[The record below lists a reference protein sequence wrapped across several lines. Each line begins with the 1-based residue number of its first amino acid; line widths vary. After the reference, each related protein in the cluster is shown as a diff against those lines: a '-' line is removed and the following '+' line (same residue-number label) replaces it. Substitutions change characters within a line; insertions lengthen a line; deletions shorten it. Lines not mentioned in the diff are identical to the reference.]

1 MMAAVTMDK
10 VLRALGAGIVLAA
23 LSAGAALAAPG
34 NAEKGEKVYQFRCL
48 ACHGDEGDGLGPA
61 AERLNPPPRD
71 FTLGIYKIKTSAFD
85 EDAPNDDDIFRMI
98 KDGMPGTAMPGWS
111 DVLSEQDMWD
121 LVAYLKV
128 FAEIEEAPE
137 GQIDYGK
144 QIESSADSIARGRE
158 IFLDGERCSEC
169 HGREGR
175 GDGIKKLKDD
185 NGARTWPRNLT
196 KAWTY
201 RADNSAKEIF
211 RRVTVGIP
219 GTQMPAFADPK
230 SKKKLSIEDRWH
242 VANYVASLAKTVEV
256 VNPSKTVIVAAKL
269 EGALPAKVDD
279 PKWAEAAPVTFML
292 VPQIIAEDRFFTP
305 AHDSITARAF
315 YNDEAI
321 AMLLEWD
328 DRTKSLPGDDK
339 AAQIAD
345 EELSSDMVAVQLPV
359 TIPISQEKPYFLM
372 GDKSHPVN
380 FWRWSSGGKEA
391 SQGVELMNATGP
403 YEFAERDAAKTG
415 LTASGSYKD
424 GTWRVVMTRPLRTDD
439 AEGDLQ
445 FEEGRFIPVAFANWD
460 GSNSESET
468 SHTLTTWYW
477 LLLEPPTGTRP
488 LITALIV
495 VLLLAA
501 AEIWWARSAR
511 GSDA

>member
-1 MMAAVTMDK
+1 MMAVAMMERA
-10 VLRALGAGIVLAA
+10 LRAFGAGLVLTG
-23 LSAGAALAAPG
+23 LLGGAALAASG
-34 NAEKGEKVYQFRCL
+34 DVDKGEKIYQFRCL

-71 FTLGIYKIKTSAFD
+71 FTLGLYKIKTSAFD

-111 DVLSEQDMWD
+111 DLFSEQDMWD

-144 QIESSADSIARGRE
+144 KIESSADSIARGRE
-158 IFLDGERCSEC
+158 HFLDGERCSEC
-169 HGREGR
+169 HGKDGR

-196 KAWTY
+196 KTWTY
-201 RADNSAKEIF
+201 RANNSAKEIF
-211 RRVTVGIP
+211 RRITVGIP
-219 GTQMPAFADPK
+219 GTQMPAFSDPK
-230 SKKKLSIEDRWH
+230 SKKKLSIEERWH
-242 VANYVASLAKTVEV
+242 VANFVASLAKTVEV
-256 VNPSKTVIVAAKL
+256 VNPSKTVIIASKV
-269 EGALPAKVDD
+269 EGALPTKNDD
-279 PKWAEAAPVTFML
+279 PKWAEAAPVTFIL
-292 VPQIIAEDRFFTP
+292 VPQIITEERFFTP
-305 AHDSITARAF
+305 AHDTITARAF
-315 YNDEAI
+315 YNDKTL

-328 DRTKSLPGDDK
+328 DRTKSIPGDDK

-345 EELSSDMVAVQLPV
+345 EELSPDMVTVQLPV
-359 TIPISQEKPYFLM
+359 SIPTSQEKPYFLM

-380 FWRWSSGGKEA
+380 LWRWSSGSKEEA
-391 SQGVELMNATGP
+391 QSVALSNATGP
-403 YEFAERDAAKTG
+403 YEFAERDAAKAG
-415 LTASGSYKD
+415 LTASGSYAD
-424 GTWRVVMTRPLRTDD
+424 GTWRVLMTRPLRTDD
-439 AEGDLQ
+439 AAGDLQ
-445 FEEGRFIPVAFANWD
+445 FEEGRYIPVAFANWD
-460 GSNSESET
+460 GSNSEAGS
-468 SHTLTTWYW
+468 SHTVTSWYW
-477 LLLEPPTGTRP
+477 LLLEPPTGMRP

-511 GSDA
+511 KTEA